1 MLYKELLDMY
11 PIPCWVETPNGALRK
26 IENNKI
32 TVSKYHLEVAYLGG
46 VLVFDNGK
54 YATIS
59 SPPKEK

>member
-1 MLYKELLDMY
+1 MY
-11 PIPCWVETPNGALRK
+11 PIPCWVETPNGVLRK

-32 TVSKYHLEVAYLGG
+32 TVSKYHLNVAYLDG

-59 SPPKEK
+59 SPPVKK

>member
-1 MLYKELLDMY
+1 MLYRELLDMY
-11 PIPCWVETPNGALRK
+11 PIPCWVETPNGVLRK

-32 TVSKYHLEVAYLGG
+32 TVSKYHLNVAYLDG

-59 SPPKEK
+59 SPPVKK

>member
-1 MLYKELLDMY
+1 MY
-11 PIPCWVETPNGALRK
+11 PIPCWVRTPNGALRK

-32 TVSKYHLEVAYLGG
+32 SVSKYHLEVAYLGG
-46 VLVFDNGK
+46 VLVFDNGI